1 MRIKTTEDRDRL
13 WENLCEATGENARSK
28 ALDRAARY
36 YLRMCG
42 GVAAY
47 GRGDIQTLL
56 DAAEEQGSLT
66 APEIA
71 AILDERELPVTY
83 NTTSSVGPE
92 VYCTY
97 TEYCCEA
104 TVLLSVHD
112 CSHEPD
118 PPPPLSL
125 GLIIEWNRQELIGL
139 RPFNSVPTLYNT
151 GNKTQGFTL

>member
-1 MRIKTTEDRDRL
+1 MRIETTEDRDRL

-56 DAAEEQGSLT
+56 DEAEAQGSLT

-83 NTTSSVGPE
+83 ETTSSVGP
-92 VYCTY
+92 
-97 TEYCCEA
+97 
-104 TVLLSVHD
+104 D
-112 CSHEPD
+112 
-118 PPPPLSL
+118 
-125 GLIIEWNRQELIGL
+125 
-139 RPFNSVPTLYNT
+139 
-151 GNKTQGFTL
+151 

>member
-56 DAAEEQGSLT
+56 DEAEAQGSLT

-71 AILDERELPVTY
+71 GILNERELPVTY
-83 NTTSSVGPE
+83 ETESSVGP
-92 VYCTY
+92 
-97 TEYCCEA
+97 
-104 TVLLSVHD
+104 
-112 CSHEPD
+112 
-118 PPPPLSL
+118 
-125 GLIIEWNRQELIGL
+125 
-139 RPFNSVPTLYNT
+139 
-151 GNKTQGFTL
+151 K